1 MPIKLVSPWAAK
13 LGFFSRKNWN
23 AAPPRRTC
31 FRTHYWWKKKRKA
44 QHLAG
49 NKPTTFLLHGM
60 CSTAVLQPLCYNRC
74 ATTAGQVINSL
85 IKRATF
91 DKSKIR
97 PMVSFSVSSL
107 VGSRI
112 RSLQS
117 NENEAGVGFKVSA
130 FQRNFVEL
138 KRHFFQWGNK
148 NVKKVPR

>member
-1 MPIKLVSPWAAK
+1 MLHLLEGPV
-13 LGFFSRKNWN
+13 LGHITDE
-23 AAPPRRTC
+23 RR
-31 FRTHYWWKKKRKA
+31 RASGGKQTHDLSVAWHVLNRCA
-44 QHLAG
+44 
-49 NKPTTFLLHGM
+49 T
-60 CSTAVLQPLCYNRC
+60 TAVLQPLCYNRC

-138 KRHFFQWGNK
+138 KRHFFQ
-148 NVKKVPR
+148 